1 MMRASVHSGNE
12 RPFEESIMHR
22 KLDKLR
28 WHHLVGA
35 VLALGWSISHAQA
48 LPSQRVG
55 VDGKT
60 LGSIPLSAEFLAAG
74 GSREL
79 RMREVTIQPGGVLPM
94 HSHRDRPSVSYVLSG
109 TVTEYL
115 DGAQAPREALAGQ
128 AYTTSGPR
136 EHALRNTGS
145 VPAVFLE
152 VDLPPAK

>member
-1 MMRASVHSGNE
+1 
-12 RPFEESIMHR
+12 MHR
-22 KLDKLR
+22 ELNTSLSYY
-28 WHHLVGA
+28 LVGGI
-35 VLALGWSISHAQA
+35 LALGCSISHAQA

-60 LGSIPLSAEFLAAG
+60 LGAIALSAEFLAAG

-115 DGAQAPREALAGQ
+115 DGSSTPRSVVAGQ

-136 EHALRNTGS
+136 SHALVNTGP

-152 VDLPPAK
+152 IDLPPAK